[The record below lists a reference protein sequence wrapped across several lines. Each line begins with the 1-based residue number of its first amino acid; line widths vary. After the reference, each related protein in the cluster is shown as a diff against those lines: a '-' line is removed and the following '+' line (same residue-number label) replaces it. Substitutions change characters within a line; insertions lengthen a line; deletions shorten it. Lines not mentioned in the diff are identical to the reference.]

1 MKLRGKILLYFA
13 LTMGLA
19 LVGVAVFGYYFAE
32 KQVEANIHTEMQLAV
47 DGMRSQL
54 VGWLASK
61 SKVVETVGITI
72 NNLYSDQSIPKSILQ
87 VYSTDPDFSDI
98 YVGYTDG
105 SFMDGGDWIPPADFD
120 PRKRSWYL
128 RAVKQD
134 GLAYSEPFIDAISKT
149 PIISIGFP
157 LKDGRGQ
164 LRGVVSGDISLATIT
179 QTVQEFNLQDQGYGL
194 LFNEQGVVLAHRD
207 LEMVSENLLK
217 NNLMKAAVQ
226 KILQKESGETEFV
239 NEQEVVQSLVY
250 TTLPSTGWKLA
261 IALPKT
267 VVYHELTDLRNKY
280 LVLGGGGIL
289 LVLILVLIFTNQLT
303 RPLKHLTEAFNQAAD
318 GDLTIRTW
326 VKTKDELGLVSTS
339 YNQMTEQFRELIE
352 KSAAL
357 AGSVNQ
363 ASEQLS
369 KAFLDSSAVSE
380 EVAASI
386 QDVSIRADEQAAAM
400 EKVQGMTQRI
410 LHEIQELG
418 SLGTEVG
425 EAAQWTTQNAEDGK
439 NAIEQ
444 ILHQFAQMQD
454 SVSGTS
460 QVITDLV
467 EKSNQIGK
475 IIDLING
482 IAAQTQLLALNAAI
496 EAARAGESG
505 RGFAVVADE
514 IKDLAEE
521 TVRSAAQ
528 ISQLIQG
535 TQTEATKANVAIEQ
549 SVTDILSGK
558 EVVQDTA
565 GNFTSIFG
573 AATENLNRTVKMKNQ
588 GDRVIGFI
596 HEILQDVKDVTG
608 LALDTSASA
617 QEVSA
622 ATEEQTATTQEI
634 SASADL
640 LHQMADDLTE
650 LIEHFQYQK
659 S

>member
-1 MKLRGKILLYFA
+1 MKLRGKILLYFV

-19 LVGVAVFGYYFAE
+19 LIGVAIFGYYFAE
-32 KQVEANIHTEMQLAV
+32 KQVEANIQTEMQLAV
-47 DGMRSQL
+47 EGMGSQL
-54 VGWLASK
+54 EGWLASK

-72 NNLYSDQSIPKSILQ
+72 NNLYPDQSIPKSILQ
-87 VYSTDPDFSDI
+87 VYTTDPDFSDI
-98 YVGYTDG
+98 YVGYPDG
-105 SFMDGGDWIPPADFD
+105 SFMDGGDWVPPADFD

-157 LKDGRGQ
+157 LKDGNDE

-179 QTVQEFNLQDQGYGL
+179 KTVQEFNLQEQGYGL
-194 LFNEQGVVLAHRD
+194 LFNEEGVVLAHRD
-207 LEMVSENLLK
+207 LEMVSENLSK
-217 NNLMKAAVQ
+217 NNQMKEVVK

-267 VVYHELTDLRNKY
+267 VVYQELADLRNNY
-280 LVLGGGGIL
+280 LALGGGGIL
-289 LVLILVLIFTNQLT
+289 LVLILVLIFANQLT
-303 RPLKHLTEAFNQAAD
+303 RPLNHLTEAFDRAAD
-318 GDLTIRTW
+318 GDLTVRTW
-326 VKTKDELGLVSTS
+326 VKTKDELGLVSIS

-352 KSAAL
+352 KSAVL
-357 AGSVNQ
+357 AGSVNE

-369 KAFLDSSAVSE
+369 KAFLDSSTVSG

-386 QDVSIRADEQAAAM
+386 QDVAVRADEQAAAM
-400 EKVQGMTQRI
+400 EKVQGLTQRI
-410 LHEIQELG
+410 LYEIQELG

-425 EAAQWTTQNAEDGK
+425 EAAQWTTQNAEEGK

-444 ILHQFAQMQD
+444 ILHQFGQMQD

-467 EKSNQIGK
+467 EKSNQIGR

-521 TVRSAAQ
+521 TVRSATQ

-549 SVTDILSGK
+549 SVKDILSGK

-565 GNFTSIFG
+565 GKFGSIVG
-573 AATENLNRTVKMKNQ
+573 AATENLSRTIEVKDQ
-588 GDRVIGFI
+588 VERIVSFI
-596 HEILQDVKDVTG
+596 HEILEDVKDVTN
-608 LALDTSASA
+608 LAIDTSASA

-622 ATEEQTATTQEI
+622 ATEEQTATTEEI

-640 LHQMADDLTE
+640 LHEMADNLTE
-650 LIEHFQYQK
+650 MIEHFQYRM